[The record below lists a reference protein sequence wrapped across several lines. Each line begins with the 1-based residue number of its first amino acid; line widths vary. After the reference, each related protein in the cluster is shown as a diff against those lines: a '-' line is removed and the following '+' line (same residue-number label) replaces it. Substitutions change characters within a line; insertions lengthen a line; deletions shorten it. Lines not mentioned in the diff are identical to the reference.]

1 MALENKS
8 GITDAVEPARA
19 GERISKTKAK
29 KLFESGALDSLN
41 AGSFRGEGFHLE
53 MDGLR

>member
-53 MDGLR
+53 TDGLR